1 MLSVGVCDLRGLTTL
16 EREVP
21 RLVLLRHLGRPSR
34 SQLVTPALFVMMNTT
49 GLNYYLSV
57 REPGHAATAASAGLS
72 ATAEVFPVSLSVCPP
87 ATVFQ
92 MDLVFILCAAVT
104 GLRGAMSS
112 SGGSFRA
119 AEAFVKSF
127 VIDGDSVTF
136 DRTALEG
143 LRVRVHPKHSCAP
156 PVTRVPTNAHIS
168 LVPFVPRA
176 GLRVDTRAVR
186 VRISG
191 TAAGAEPVRNP
202 PRRLRRHPRGRRLHR
217 GAAHRL
223 QRSGRQVRSFLLILV
238 RAISLTPCFVI
249 HSVNISTNY
258 VSPGPGGT
266 DVEVDARVTKVGRTL
281 AFMDVTL
288 RTKGGGK
295 VVATGTHCKFLPNS
309 QTSSKL

>member
-1 MLSVGVCDLRGLTTL
+1 ML

-57 REPGHAATAASAGLS
+57 RDPAAAGLPS
-72 ATAEVFPVSLSVCPP
+72 TAYTCAEVFPVSLSVCPP

-112 SGGSFRA
+112 SGGAFRA

-143 LRVRVHPKHSCAP
+143 LRVRSSLVPRPCH
-156 PVTRVPTNAHIS
+156 TRASPNAHIS
-168 LVPFVPRA
+168 LFPLVPRA

-191 TAAGAEPVRNP
+191 TAAGAEPLRNP

-223 QRSGRQVRSFLLILV
+223 QRSGRQVRLFLISV
-238 RAISLTPCFVI
+238 WAI
-249 HSVNISTNY
+249 
-258 VSPGPGGT
+258 
-266 DVEVDARVTKVGRTL
+266 
-281 AFMDVTL
+281 
-288 RTKGGGK
+288 
-295 VVATGTHCKFLPNS
+295 
-309 QTSSKL
+309 

>member
-1 MLSVGVCDLRGLTTL
+1 
-16 EREVP
+16 
-21 RLVLLRHLGRPSR
+21 
-34 SQLVTPALFVMMNTT
+34 
-49 GLNYYLSV
+49 
-57 REPGHAATAASAGLS
+57 
-72 ATAEVFPVSLSVCPP
+72 
-87 ATVFQ
+87 

-112 SGGSFRA
+112 SGGAFRA

-143 LRVRVHPKHSCAP
+143 LRVRS
-156 PVTRVPTNAHIS
+156 S
-168 LVPFVPRA
+168 LVPRPCHTCRPTLTSLSSHSSPRA
-176 GLRVDTRAVR
+176 GLRVVTRAVR

-191 TAAGAEPVRNP
+191 PAAGAEPVRNP

-223 QRSGRQVRSFLLILV
+223 QRSGRQVRLFLISV
-238 RAISLTPCFVI
+238 WAIGVTPCFVV

-309 QTSSKL
+309 QTTSKL

>member
-1 MLSVGVCDLRGLTTL
+1 ML

-57 REPGHAATAASAGLS
+57 RDPAAAGLPS
-72 ATAEVFPVSLSVCPP
+72 TAYTCAEVFPVSLSVCPP

-92 MDLVFILCAAVT
+92 MDLHS
-104 GLRGAMSS
+104 LRRGDGTSGAMSS
-112 SGGSFRA
+112 SGGAFRA

-143 LRVRVHPKHSCAP
+143 LRVRS
-156 PVTRVPTNAHIS
+156 S
-168 LVPFVPRA
+168 LVPSPCPARVTRCRPTLTSLSSHSSRA

-223 QRSGRQVRSFLLILV
+223 QRSGRQVRSFLILV
-238 RAISLTPCFVI
+238 WAIVLMTPCFV
-249 HSVNISTNY
+249 
-258 VSPGPGGT
+258 
-266 DVEVDARVTKVGRTL
+266 
-281 AFMDVTL
+281 
-288 RTKGGGK
+288 
-295 VVATGTHCKFLPNS
+295 
-309 QTSSKL
+309 

>member
-1 MLSVGVCDLRGLTTL
+1 MLSKWVCDLRGLTML

-57 REPGHAATAASAGLS
+57 RDPAAAGLPS
-72 ATAEVFPVSLSVCPP
+72 TAYTCAEVFPVSLSVCPP

-92 MDLVFILCAAVT
+92 MDLHS
-104 GLRGAMSS
+104 LRRGDGTSGAMSS

-143 LRVRVHPKHSCAP
+143 LRVRS
-156 PVTRVPTNAHIS
+156 S
-168 LVPFVPRA
+168 LVPRPCHTCRPTLTSLSSHSSPRA
-176 GLRVDTRAVR
+176 GLRVVTRAVR

-191 TAAGAEPVRNP
+191 PAAGAEPVRNP

-223 QRSGRQVRSFLLILV
+223 QRSGRQVRLFLISVWAIL
-238 RAISLTPCFVI
+238 LTPCFV
-249 HSVNISTNY
+249 
-258 VSPGPGGT
+258 
-266 DVEVDARVTKVGRTL
+266 
-281 AFMDVTL
+281 
-288 RTKGGGK
+288 
-295 VVATGTHCKFLPNS
+295 
-309 QTSSKL
+309 

>member
-1 MLSVGVCDLRGLTTL
+1 ML

-57 REPGHAATAASAGLS
+57 RDPAAAGLPS
-72 ATAEVFPVSLSVCPP
+72 TAYTCAEVFPVSLSVCPP

-112 SGGSFRA
+112 SGGAFRA

-143 LRVRVHPKHSCAP
+143 LRVRS
-156 PVTRVPTNAHIS
+156 S
-168 LVPFVPRA
+168 LVPRPCHTCRPTLTSLSSHSSRA

-202 PRRLRRHPRGRRLHR
+202 PRRVRRHPRGRRLHR

-223 QRSGRQVRSFLLILV
+223 QRSGRQVRLFLISVWAIL
-238 RAISLTPCFVI
+238 LTPCFV
-249 HSVNISTNY
+249 
-258 VSPGPGGT
+258 
-266 DVEVDARVTKVGRTL
+266 
-281 AFMDVTL
+281 
-288 RTKGGGK
+288 
-295 VVATGTHCKFLPNS
+295 
-309 QTSSKL
+309 